1 MVSHFVSESDSDFS
15 RFVTSGTL
23 TTIEFQREALENAN
37 TNAEVLKVMGEAA
50 KAMKVAHNNM
60 DIDQVENLMDEIT
73 EQQQIADEISQAIS
87 NPIAFGQNVDEDEL
101 MKELEDLEQEQL
113 DKELLDT
120 GNPARLP
127 EVPSGPVAEPAAPS
141 RSKAKNDDDEL
152 KELEAWAN

>member
-1 MVSHFVSESDSDFS
+1 
-15 RFVTSGTL
+15 
-23 TTIEFQREALENAN
+23 
-37 TNAEVLKVMGEAA
+37 MGEAA

-87 NPIAFGQNVDEDEL
+87 NPVAFGGQVDEDEL

-127 EVPSGPVAEPAAPS
+127 EVPSGPVAEPSAPARKYLIYVS
-141 RSKAKNDDDEL
+141 IYKLTNIFKGSKVKDDDDDL

>member
-1 MVSHFVSESDSDFS
+1 M
-15 RFVTSGTL
+15 TGTL

-120 GNPARLP
+120 GNPTRLP
-127 EVPSGPVAEPAAPS
+127 EVPSGPVAEPSAPS
-141 RSKAKNDDDEL
+141 RKFRLAPL
-152 KELEAWAN
+152 IT